1 MPEPQPA
8 TTDLRQQPPAAV
20 TELET
25 DRLAELIQRKR
36 SCLAQLH
43 QMGMKQL
50 ELVADGAMAKLLEV
64 LAAKQR
70 LLVNLHQIERA
81 LDPFRGQSP
90 EERRWPSAAEREKCA
105 EELTQCETLL
115 GEIVT
120 QEKQSEAELIRR
132 RDEAA
137 QRLQG
142 AHVASLARGA
152 YGVKSPAGISQ
163 LDLSSES

>member
-1 MPEPQPA
+1 MTA
-8 TTDLRQQPPAAV
+8 
-20 TELET
+20 LET
-25 DRLAELIQRKR
+25 GQLAELIHQKR

-43 QMGMKQL
+43 EMGMKQL
-50 ELVADGAMAKLLEV
+50 ELVKSGAMSQLLEV

-70 LLVNLHQIERA
+70 LLVSLHKIERA
-81 LDPFRGQSP
+81 LDPFRGQSA
-90 EERRWPSAAEREKCA
+90 EDRRWPSPAEREKCA
-105 EELTQCETLL
+105 AELAECEALL

-120 QEKQSEAELIRR
+120 QEKHSEAGLIRR

-152 YGVKSPAGISQ
+152 YSAKSQPSINQ
-163 LDLSSES
+163 LNLLSES